1 MSVRTITGNLA
12 VDPEVVQAGSIQ
24 ITKLRVIENT
34 GEYRQGKYQ
43 AHEDP
48 TTHFVEAR
56 FEVGANSAASLHKG
70 DAVIV
75 VGREHTTSW
84 GDEGAKQYGRVIE
97 ADSVGADLARA
108 TVTITRN
115 PREDQQQ

>member
-1 MSVRTITGNLA
+1 MSIRTITGNLA
-12 VDPEVVQAGSIQ
+12 ADPEVVQAGTIQ

-43 AHEDP
+43 PHGTP

-56 FEVGANSAASLHKG
+56 FELGQNAAASLHRG

-75 VGREHTTSW
+75 IGREHTTSW
-84 GDEGAKQYGRVIE
+84 GDEGNKQYGRVID
-97 ADSVGADLARA
+97 ADSIGADLTRA
-108 TVTITRN
+108 TAAITRN
-115 PREDQQQ
+115 ARNDQQP